1 MSIVKIGILG
11 SANIAQRSMAPAILR
26 LSQRF
31 KLVGIA
37 SREMNKA
44 KIIAEKFRT
53 TPYSSYESLIECGS
67 CDAVYIPLP
76 TLLNGAYTKL
86 ALQNNLNVLVEK
98 TMACD
103 YALVKEIHEI
113 AREKSLAIIENFQFR
128 FHNQMKDILRM
139 IRSSYIGEIRCVNSS
154 FGFPPFKDENNI
166 RYSSQLGGGALHDA
180 GCYTIK
186 ISQIILGL
194 EINVVASTLY
204 KRNKIDMWG
213 GALIKSSD
221 NRSFAQI
228 SFGFDNQYQCKLDI
242 WGSEGRLVT
251 DRIFT
256 APSDLKPQII
266 IQNANKE
273 KKIEAKSCDHF
284 ENILKHFYNS
294 IYDKKIK
301 EAEYI
306 ENINQA
312 RLINEIKKKARQ

>member
-1 MSIVKIGILG
+1 MNIVKIGVLG
-11 SANIAQRSMAPAILR
+11 TASIAQRSMVPAILK
-26 LSQRF
+26 LSERF

-44 KIIAEKFRT
+44 NIIAEKFRT
-53 TPYSSYESLIECGS
+53 TPYSGYESLIKSGS
-67 CDAVYIPLP
+67 CDAIYIPLP
-76 TLLNGAYTKL
+76 TLLNGEYTRL
-86 ALQNNLNVLVEK
+86 ALQNNLHVLVEK

-103 YALVKEIHEI
+103 YNLVKEVHKI
-113 AREKSLAIIENFQFR
+113 AKEKNLAIIENFQFR
-128 FHNQMKDILRM
+128 FHNQMNDIAKM
-139 IRSSYIGEIRCVNSS
+139 IGSGCIGEIRCLNSS
-154 FGFPPFKDENNI
+154 FGFPPFKDTNNI
-166 RYSSQLGGGALHDA
+166 RYSSKLGGGALHDA

-186 ISQIILGL
+186 ISQLILGL

-204 KRNKIDMWG
+204 KPNKIDLWG
-213 GALIKSSD
+213 GALIQSSD

-266 IQNANKE
+266 IQNAKKE

-284 ENILKHFYNS
+284 ENILKHFYNT
-294 IYDKKIK
+294 IYDKRIK

-312 RLINEIKKKARQ
+312 RLINEIKKKAR